1 MHSRARAICPLSP
14 IRALNLLAPRRPL
27 ALSLRRPTMPRRIAT
42 RSLSRRRTR
51 TATRVSITSPSPP
64 TSVIA
69 IPNQLFLLI
78 PTSFRLVIV
87 ATVIVTW
94 SALPAPTLP
103 TISNL
108 CTLNHCLCLQRR
120 QSSLTTL
127 ASFEASTPLCWTP
140 KRAASSPSPNE
151 VHFLVRLISITPWV
165 LFIFSHVFCLAPI
178 FIPWSAF
185 SSSEIAIFFFFHLQ
199 FGGVS

>member
-14 IRALNLLAPRRPL
+14 IRALNLLAPRRPM
-27 ALSLRRPTMPRRIAT
+27 ALSLRLPTMPRRIAM

-51 TATRVSITSPSPP
+51 TATRASITSPSPP

-78 PTSFRLVIV
+78 PTLFRLVIV
-87 ATVIVTW
+87 ATVTVTW

-103 TISNL
+103 IISNL

-127 ASFEASTPLCWTP
+127 ASSEASTPLSWIP

-151 VHFLVRLISITPWV
+151 VHFLVRLISITRWV
-165 LFIFSHVFCLAPI
+165 
-178 FIPWSAF
+178 FIPFLPCFLLSTHIY
-185 SSSEIAIFFFFHLQ
+185 SLVRVQ
-199 FGGVS
+199 FI